1 MERFLLLSAGDE
13 RRRLRI
19 DRRIFDRQVRAAPRV
34 DMEYSDLCLIGFR
47 RRICDLPSGIALPA
61 LRDFR
66 RHLRRVR
73 RGGGLACRTF
83 PESET
88 ARISSRLYAGFFRL
102 WGRAG
107 EWGRLSHRQKHRFV
121 ADDLWRARTMALSA
135 DFGVDP
141 RNSIDRHPAMAA

>member
-13 RRRLRI
+13 RRRLRL
-19 DRRIFDRQVRAAPRV
+19 DRRIFDRQVRTAPRV
-34 DMEYSDLCLIGFR
+34 DVEYSDLCLVSFR

-73 RGGGLACRTF
+73 RGGGLACRNF

-88 ARISSRLYAGFFRL
+88 ARIGSGLYAGFFRL
-102 WGRAG
+102 WGGAG
-107 EWGRLSHRQKHRFV
+107 EWARLCDRQKHRFD
-121 ADDLWRARTMALSA
+121 AEHLWW
-135 DFGVDP
+135 
-141 RNSIDRHPAMAA
+141 